1 MMQTLGLAA
10 VAEKSL
16 ILVDASGVQI
26 LEVSS
31 GLDAIVTLLAL
42 TCAVVFIRS
51 SPLWQKIV
59 IVPSAV
65 PIALALN
72 ILRVTLAAVLYKV
85 FGNSAAD
92 VFFHYLAGWAMI
104 PAALAMLWMEC
115 WVLDRLICETD
126 SRVRPLWSFRLAPSH
141 ASTEANAE
149 VSMTT

>member
-1 MMQTLGLAA
+1 MSCVPARLPASAYMMQTLGLAA

-85 FGNSAAD
+85 FGNWRRMCFSTTWP
-92 VFFHYLAGWAMI
+92 AGQ
-104 PAALAMLWMEC
+104 
-115 WVLDRLICETD
+115 
-126 SRVRPLWSFRLAPSH
+126 
-141 ASTEANAE
+141 
-149 VSMTT
+149 